1 MTTYNKLVRDKIP
14 TIITENGG
22 DCEFRI
28 AMKSEYI
35 ELLNKKLC
43 EEVQEFILNPSA
55 EEIADVLEVIETIAK
70 LKNISLEEIKI
81 IKASKR
87 KKRGGF
93 SGRVVL
99 INSK

>member
-1 MTTYNKLVRDKIP
+1 MENEKLVRDKIP
-14 TIITENGG
+14 TIITEKGG

-35 ELLNKKLC
+35 QLLNKKLC
-43 EEVQEFILNPSA
+43 EEVEEFILNPSA

-70 LKNISLEEIKI
+70 LKNISLEEIKM
-81 IKASKR
+81 IKVAKR
-87 KKRGGF
+87 RERGGF
-93 SGRVVL
+93 GERVVL